1 MKPIMKRIYTLF
13 IISSITIGF
22 TGCSLLKVSVSTGE
36 PLTEKENDI
45 RMTTRGFYH
54 TFQSQ
59 VILAADSIIKGTDD
73 PTAKIHAVRWK
84 LEANPCYHVCRPQ
97 IRAGTLSR
105 RDLGT
110 LQESGQDFEGAARF
124 GSCSATGQ
132 PSPAIRSASSK
143 NSIAANWQK

>member
-1 MKPIMKRIYTLF
+1 MKRIYTLF

-84 LEANPCYHVCRPQ
+84 LEAT
-97 IRAGTLSR
+97 RAITSAALKSVPELSAVETWV
-105 RDLGT
+105 L
-110 LQESGQDFEGAARF
+110 SGIWTRL
-124 GSCSATGQ
+124 
-132 PSPAIRSASSK
+132 
-143 NSIAANWQK
+143 